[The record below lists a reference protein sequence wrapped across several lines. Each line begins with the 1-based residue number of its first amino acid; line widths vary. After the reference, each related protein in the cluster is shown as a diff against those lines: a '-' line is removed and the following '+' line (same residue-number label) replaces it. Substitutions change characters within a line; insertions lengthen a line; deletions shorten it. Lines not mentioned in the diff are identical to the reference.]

1 MIFLKEKF
9 FKDFKITDLPKVG
22 FFFTRQYL
30 TFLMEKGLEKEAI
43 KLELYNLWE
52 EGVFSGF
59 DYRFA
64 VEALGDEVDESFIE
78 EAKKIGRYD

>member
-1 MIFLKEKF
+1 M
-9 FKDFKITDLPKVG
+9 
-22 FFFTRQYL
+22 
-30 TFLMEKGLEKEAI
+30 
-43 KLELYNLWE
+43 
-52 EGVFSGF
+52 FSGF